1 MSHSKIQIQFSFS
14 DGSSIDYDYN
24 LIYSINPKIIITKST
39 INESG
44 KYIIKLPPRIK
55 KEDLV
60 EFLLLYMKNNK
71 PEDNI
76 KFFNESRNKFLPII
90 NDKNKL
96 ESLLRI
102 LLFFNNENF
111 INFLINNIF
120 IPEMKKDKLIYFL
133 LFSQKLIE
141 INKKNDSEISSSY
154 MNLFHLCIEKIEN
167 DEKYVID
174 NYEKLKILGK
184 EKIRKIIDKIFSNL
198 LFSNCLLNTEEE
210 SENESSDI
218 VVSDDDSNIDETSI
232 LNENN
237 NNNNGLVRNK
247 LGDESEEN
255 NIGVEYNGINKSYGS
270 IKKENSHIL
279 NIKDYRKLIKILM
292 DISNNHNIY
301 ELLSYEYINILSHE
315 SICDLNGYNKKN
327 VFQKKIYLN
336 NIKNN
341 NLIYE
346 EIPLNIVI
354 NNKTV
359 YFVIFFQPFERS
371 INVCIKIKDNLL
383 DSDNKLFKH
392 LDDRDYCFKLFTFYV
407 TVQICKGNNI
417 FNTKK
422 NNTIISLTNNKSMY
436 NIFKSS
442 INSDFP
448 IDKLSSEINDQ
459 FFIIKSEIKIC
470 SIYTAIISYLLQD
483 FYSFYKDD
491 HLSKLSKQLFIL
503 IINNKYLDKKN
514 SNDIVNSILIWLNDD
529 VNIKE
534 DITEIFYNINWDNVD
549 EALIFELIVKY
560 SHFIANN
567 ESLQIMFFKI
577 FEEKYGDC
585 PMVKS
590 LINNIISAS
599 KKIKYEQIFTQ
610 MKRNVKFNNAF
621 INFNSFYVTNNNNN
635 VINNKLNEK
644 QKIENKFFTF
654 GDNSKNKTIIM
665 NKNNENDIIK
675 ISKEKNKVIRKNKSN
690 DFKFVKKNINLNKIE
705 MQQEKEKIII
715 KDENNIINKNDES
728 KKHNNLI
735 INYTNPAKIKNNLKN
750 IKLEKPI
757 KPNLK
762 IIIKDMQNDNI
773 LPNKEKQK
781 ENKINIKKIN
791 TPKLI
796 KKITNKNFNRNNK
809 IKTNLTKKSTSEFMR
824 FVLNSSNSIFSNFN
838 NSFNKSFNN
847 LKKFK

>member
-1 MSHSKIQIQFSFS
+1 MSHPKMQIQFSFA

-24 LIYSINPKIIITKST
+24 IIYSINPKIIITKST

-44 KYIIKLPPRIK
+44 KYIITLPQKIS

-60 EFLLLYMKNNK
+60 EFLLFYMKNNK

-76 KFFNESRNKFLPII
+76 KYFNEFRSNFIPII

-102 LLFFNNENF
+102 LIFFNNESY

-120 IPEMKKDKLIYFL
+120 IPEIKKDKLIYFL
-133 LFSQKLIE
+133 IFSYKLIE
-141 INKKNDSEISSSY
+141 INKKNDVEINSSF
-154 MNLFHLCIEKIEN
+154 MNLYHICIEKIES
-167 DEKYVID
+167 DEKILII
-174 NYEKLKILGK
+174 NYDKLKILGK
-184 EKIRKIIDKIFSNL
+184 ERIRKIIDKIFNNL

-210 SENESSDI
+210 SEEDVSDI
-218 VVSDDDSNIDETSI
+218 VISSNEDSNMNETSI

-237 NNNNGLVRNK
+237 NENGRNK
-247 LGDESEEN
+247 LGEETEVN
-255 NIGVEYNGINKSYGS
+255 VGVEYNGINKSIGS

-279 NIKDYRKLIKILM
+279 NIKDFRKLIKILM

-301 ELLSYEYINILSHE
+301 ELLSYEYVNILSNE
-315 SICDLNGYNKKN
+315 SINDLNGYNNKKN

-359 YFVIFFQPFERS
+359 YFVIFYQPFERS
-371 INVCIKIKDNLL
+371 INVCIKIKDNKL
-383 DSDNKLFKH
+383 DSNDKLFMH

-417 FNTKK
+417 FDTKK

-436 NIFKSS
+436 NVFKSS
-442 INSDFP
+442 LNNDFSLDKIN
-448 IDKLSSEINDQ
+448 SEINEQ
-459 FFIIKSEIKIC
+459 YFIIKSEIKIC

-483 FYSFYKDD
+483 FNSFYKDE
-491 HLSKLSKQLFIL
+491 HLSKLSKQLFVL

-514 SNDIVNSILIWLNDD
+514 SNDLVKSILIWLNDD
-529 VNIKE
+529 TNIKE
-534 DITEIFYNINWDNVD
+534 DISEIFYNINWDNVD
-549 EALIFELIVKY
+549 ESLIFELIVKY

-567 ESLQIMFFKI
+567 ESLEIMFFKI
-577 FEEKYGDC
+577 FEEKYSDF

-599 KKIKYEQIFTQ
+599 KKINYEQIFTQ
-610 MKRNVKFNNAF
+610 MKRNFKFNNAF
-621 INFNSFYVTNNNNN
+621 INYNSFYVANNNNN
-635 VINNKLNEK
+635 DNNNHINNKLSEK
-644 QKIENKFFTF
+644 HDFNNNN
-654 GDNSKNKTIIM
+654 DKN
-665 NKNNENDIIK
+665 
-675 ISKEKNKVIRKNKSN
+675 SKEKNKVIRKNKSN
-690 DFKFVKKNINLNKIE
+690 DYKFINKNINEINMNKN
-705 MQQEKEKIII
+705 EKEKRMK
-715 KDENNIINKNDES
+715 KDDNNKSINKKSNDF
-728 KKHNNLI
+728 KKSNNLI
-735 INYTNPAKIKNNLKN
+735 INYIKPPKIKNHFNNIKVEKPVKPSFKVIIKN
-750 IKLEKPI
+750 IETNNKKSQ
-757 KPNLK
+757 KK
-762 IIIKDMQNDNI
+762 ID
-773 LPNKEKQK
+773 
-781 ENKINIKKIN
+781 NKINFRRIN

-796 KKITNKNFNRNNK
+796 KTITNKSFNRNNNK
-809 IKTNLTKKSTSEFMR
+809 IKTNYTKKSTSEFMKII
-824 FVLNSSNSIFSNFN
+824 LNSSNSIISNFHK
-838 NSFNKSFNN
+838 SFNKSFNN